1 MTDYARDC
9 DPLRR
14 RGPGAPVLFNADR
27 VLKKELVSDDG
38 TAANSYDKRGPES
51 LRRRGRTSEKA
62 GRSRY
67 DFSR

>member
-9 DPLRR
+9 DLLRR
-14 RGPGAPVLFNADR
+14 RGPGASVLFNADR
-27 VLKKELVSDDG
+27 GLKKELVSDSE
-38 TAANSYDKRGPES
+38 TAANSYDKRVGVS
-51 LRRRGRTSEKA
+51 SSTKSEKA